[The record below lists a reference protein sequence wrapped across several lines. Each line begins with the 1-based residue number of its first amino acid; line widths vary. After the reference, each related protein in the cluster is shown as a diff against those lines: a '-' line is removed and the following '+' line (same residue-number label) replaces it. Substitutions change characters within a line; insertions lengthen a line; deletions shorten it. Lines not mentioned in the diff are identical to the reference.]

1 VAWTVQ
7 FDDEFEAEF
16 DALPEAV
23 QIEMLARVKV
33 LEQFGPTLGRP
44 TVDTLNESSFNNMKE
59 LRFNADRGVWRV
71 AFIFDPTRAAILLV
85 AGDKA
90 GGDQRRFYK
99 RLIRIADERY
109 VNHLSRISQNRR

>member
-1 VAWTVQ
+1 MAWTVQ
-7 FDDEFEAEF
+7 FDDEFEVEF
-16 DALPEAV
+16 DEFSESV
-23 QIEMLARVKV
+23 QIELLARAKI
-33 LEQFGPTLGRP
+33 LEQFGPMLGRP
-44 TVDTLNESSFNNMKE
+44 TVDTLSGSRFNNMKE

-71 AFIFDPTRAAILLV
+71 AFIFDTTRAAILLV

-90 GGDQRRFYK
+90 GSDQRRFYE